1 MTDAATFE
9 DTSPATVLKVLRSTT
24 TVAIVGASANPSRAS
39 YFVATYLR
47 ADAREFTV
55 WYVNPRESDILGATV
70 YPSLDALPA
79 VPDLV
84 DVFRRTDDL
93 PAVTEEA
100 IAIGAKSIWFQL
112 GLRHDDAAARASSA
126 GLAVVQDR
134 CLKIEHARYAGG
146 LHKAGF
152 DTGVISSRRNLR

>member
-1 MTDAATFE
+1 MTDTATFE
-9 DTSPATVLKVLRSTT
+9 DTSPSTVLKVLRSTT
-24 TVAIVGASANPSRAS
+24 TVAIVGASANQSRAS

-47 ADAREFTV
+47 ADAREYTV
-55 WYVNPRESDILGATV
+55 WYVNPRETEILGATV
-70 YPSLDALPA
+70 FPSLEALPG

-93 PAVTEEA
+93 LTVTDEA

-112 GLRHDDAAARASSA
+112 GLRHDGAATHAASH
-126 GLAVVQDR
+126 GLMVVQDR

>member
-55 WYVNPRESDILGATV
+55 WYVNPRKRHSGSNRLPVARRATGR
-70 YPSLDALPA
+70 S
-79 VPDLV
+79 
-84 DVFRRTDDL
+84 
-93 PAVTEEA
+93 
-100 IAIGAKSIWFQL
+100 
-112 GLRHDDAAARASSA
+112 
-126 GLAVVQDR
+126 
-134 CLKIEHARYAGG
+134 
-146 LHKAGF
+146 
-152 DTGVISSRRNLR
+152 